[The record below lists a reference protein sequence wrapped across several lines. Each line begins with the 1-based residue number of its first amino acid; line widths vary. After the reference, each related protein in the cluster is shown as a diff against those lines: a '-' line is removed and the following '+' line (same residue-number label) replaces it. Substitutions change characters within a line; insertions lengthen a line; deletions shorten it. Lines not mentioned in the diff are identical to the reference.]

1 MRCDAQPVQFPTI
14 DLMREWRSPPH
25 RFEGGWAAADE
36 GPAPARRAPRSAVL
50 MESAL
55 RLIQG
60 DAHQWSE
67 QTRSCPAIRGSGYP
81 TKLTEPRLGCSP
93 PGRRQERP
101 EQETPVRGSVLTT
114 RADLNCF
121 DFRCFPIVG
130 LANRR
135 VTDCS

>member
-1 MRCDAQPVQFPTI
+1 
-14 DLMREWRSPPH
+14 
-25 RFEGGWAAADE
+25 
-36 GPAPARRAPRSAVL
+36 

-55 RLIQG
+55 RLIPG

-130 LANRR
+130 LPNRW

>member
-1 MRCDAQPVQFPTI
+1 MDASGG
-14 DLMREWRSPPH
+14 DPPP
-25 RFEGGWAAADE
+25 R
-36 GPAPARRAPRSAVL
+36 GPGRDGAG
-50 MESAL
+50 AL

-121 DFRCFPIVG
+121 DFRCFPIVPLPTPAAVPG
-130 LANRR
+130 QRR
-135 VTDCS
+135 S